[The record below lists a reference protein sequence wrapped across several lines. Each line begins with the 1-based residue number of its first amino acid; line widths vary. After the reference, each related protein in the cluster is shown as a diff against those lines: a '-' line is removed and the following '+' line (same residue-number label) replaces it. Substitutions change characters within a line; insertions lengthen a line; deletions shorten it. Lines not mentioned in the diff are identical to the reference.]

1 MLWSAPPRER
11 PMFTIIRD
19 TVGTNDIQYPRCTGF
34 LYEYQYGFE
43 THTNCHD
50 ILAESIREYGLT
62 PDDVHDSFNF
72 WMHTGVDDQGRLY
85 IKRMLAKPGDY
96 VELIAHFD
104 VLAVPNVCGADIFST
119 SNFELKPLKLQVLE
133 PARRSASAGC
143 SRRSASTATSAR
155 PPTSSSARSRSR
167 ASSSATSAYSP
178 RVGRLPDRQAAGRGA
193 AGGGRVRADRG
204 LRANGGFGEADADIV
219 RHAFFSWWIEEYMQG
234 PKHQHA
240 GSRSRRAGGT
250 LGSPSAA
257 ATRRDQQD
265 DGRDHE
271 RPPAIWLG
279 DDRVAQHE
287 VGEDDGGDRLDR
299 REPGRAARAD
309 PANGEVEEQRR
320 HDRADHDRRSSG
332 VPGRVAG
339 RPS

>member
-1 MLWSAPPRER
+1 MSDRKLVAEHVMEPGTGKALPVLRGQVLRIEQLGNGQCADFNAFNLHDYKEYFHTGRTRHLHGLFPAEGDMLWSAPPRER
-11 PMFTIIRD
+11 PMLTIIRD

-119 SNFELKPLKLQVLE
+119 SNFELKPLRVQVFEGTAEEQERWLQPEGRQYRNQRTPADFTLSEIKVTRELE
-133 PARRSASAGC
+133 RDDS
-143 SRRSASTATSAR
+143 
-155 PPTSSSARSRSR
+155 
-167 ASSSATSAYSP
+167 YSP
-178 RVGRLPDRQAAGRGA
+178 EWPVYPIVKRSLDVPLSDEEYGLIE
-193 AGGGRVRADRG
+193 G
-204 LRANGGFGEADADIV
+204 LRANGGFGETDADIV
-219 RHAFFSWWIEEYMQG
+219 RHAFFSWWIENYMQG

-240 GSRSRRAGGT
+240 G
-250 LGSPSAA
+250 
-257 ATRRDQQD
+257 Q
-265 DGRDHE
+265 
-271 RPPAIWLG
+271 
-279 DDRVAQHE
+279 
-287 VGEDDGGDRLDR
+287 
-299 REPGRAARAD
+299 
-309 PANGEVEEQRR
+309 
-320 HDRADHDRRSSG
+320 
-332 VPGRVAG
+332 
-339 RPS
+339 

>member
-1 MLWSAPPRER
+1 MSNRELVLEHVMEPGTGKALPVLRGQVLRIEQVGNGQCADFNAFNLHDYKEYFHTGRTRHLHGLFPAEGDMLWSAPPRER

-43 THTNCHD
+43 QHTNCHD

-72 WMHTGVDDQGRLY
+72 WMHTGVDDKGRLY

-119 SNFELKPLKLQVLE
+119 SNFELKPLKVQVFDATPEERERWLLPGERQYKNQRTPADFKLSEIKVTRDLE
-133 PARRSASAGC
+133 PDE
-143 SRRSASTATSAR
+143 T
-155 PPTSSSARSRSR
+155 
-167 ASSSATSAYSP
+167 YSP
-178 RVGRLPDRQAAGRGA
+178 DWPVYPIVKRPVEVPLAEEEYALIDR
-193 AGGGRVRADRG
+193 
-204 LRANGGFGEADADIV
+204 LRANGGFGETDADIV

-240 GSRSRRAGGT
+240 G
-250 LGSPSAA
+250 
-257 ATRRDQQD
+257 Q
-265 DGRDHE
+265 
-271 RPPAIWLG
+271 
-279 DDRVAQHE
+279 
-287 VGEDDGGDRLDR
+287 
-299 REPGRAARAD
+299 
-309 PANGEVEEQRR
+309 
-320 HDRADHDRRSSG
+320 
-332 VPGRVAG
+332 
-339 RPS
+339 